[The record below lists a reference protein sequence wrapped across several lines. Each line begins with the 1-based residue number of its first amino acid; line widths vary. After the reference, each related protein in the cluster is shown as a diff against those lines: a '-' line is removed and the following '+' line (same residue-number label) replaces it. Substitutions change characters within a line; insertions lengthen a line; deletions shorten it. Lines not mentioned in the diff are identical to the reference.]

1 VFANNERFSERAR
14 RVFSMARE
22 ESRRLGHD
30 YIGTEHLLMSV
41 ARLGEGNAAMI
52 LTNLGVDLEELY
64 RILEDSVPRGTGSP
78 PGGELPLNSSA
89 KRAINYAFEEARR
102 LQQQNVGTQFLLM
115 GILREKRSIGSQV
128 LASFGV
134 DYASVRDEV
143 ARSMRQEGEE
153 GEMGGFEMATGEVK
167 GKLLPAFSTDLVK
180 LAMEGKLDPVIGR
193 VDEIERVIQIL
204 SRRKKN
210 NPVLIGEA
218 GVGKTAIV
226 EGLAQRIAAGKVPE
240 GLSRKRILAL
250 DLAAVVAGTK
260 YRGQF
265 EERLKAIVKEASSSP
280 NVIIFID
287 ELHTMVGAGAAE
299 GALDAANILKPA
311 LARGRFQVIGA
322 TTLDEYKKHIEKDG
336 ALERRF
342 QPVMVEPNTVEETVE
357 ILRGLKAK
365 YEEFHGVIYSDEALV
380 AAARLADRYIQDR
393 FLPDKAID
401 VMDEAGAMVKLAS
414 RIQDEVLLE
423 LTRELE
429 RIRTLKACTIERQD
443 YERAAR
449 LRDEERA
456 VEKKIAKR
464 REEIRAEITP
474 TVTSEDVARVV
485 SRWTGIPISQISL
498 EEERRLLEMEQSL
511 SRRIIG
517 QSEAI
522 SALAKAIRRS
532 RAGIKDPRRPI
543 GSFVFLGPTG
553 VGKTSLARALAEFLF
568 GDENAMVRV
577 DMSEYMEKF
586 NVSRLIG
593 APPGY
598 VGYEE
603 GGQLTEKVRRKPYSV
618 VLFDEF
624 EKAHPDVFNILLQIL
639 EDGVITDGLG
649 RRVSFRNTVIIM
661 TSNIGTKRLTQVSR
675 LGFRPGE
682 EGTMSYEESEKYLK
696 AELKNAVPPEF
707 LNRIDEIIVFRPLSK
722 DDLMEVVEVMLREL
736 RERLSEKG
744 MTLSLTEETKR
755 FLVEES
761 YNPEFGARPLRRTLR
776 KHVEEPLSEAILRGE
791 LKEGEHVEAYL
802 EGGEVKFRP
811 TEMTVAKT

>member
-1 VFANNERFSERAR
+1 MFANNERFSERAR
-14 RVFSMARE
+14 KVFSMARE

-30 YIGTEHLLMSV
+30 YIGTEHLLMSL

-64 RILEDSVPRGTGSP
+64 RILEDSVPRGTNP
-78 PGGELPLNSSA
+78 PPSGELPLNSSA

-102 LQQQNVGTQFLLM
+102 LQQQSVGTQFLLM

-128 LASFGV
+128 LASLGV

-143 ARSMRQEGEE
+143 TRILRQEDEE
-153 GEMGGFEMATGEVK
+153 EMGGPEPGSGELK

-193 VDEIERVIQIL
+193 VEEIERVIQIL

-226 EGLAQRIAAGKVPE
+226 EGLAQRIAEGRVPE

-342 QPVMVEPNTVEETVE
+342 QPVIVEPNTVEETVE

-365 YEEFHGVIYSDEALV
+365 YEEFHGVVYSDEALV

-414 RIQDEVLLE
+414 RTQDEVLAQLI
-423 LTRELE
+423 RELE
-429 RIRTLKACTIERQD
+429 RIRAFKTSTIERQD

-449 LRDEERA
+449 LRDEEKA
-456 VEKKIAKR
+456 LEKKINKR
-464 REEIRAEITP
+464 KEEIRAEITP
-474 TVTSEDVARVV
+474 TVTPEDVARVV

-498 EEERRLLEMEQSL
+498 EEERRLLEMESAL
-511 SRRIIG
+511 SKRIIG

-553 VGKTSLARALAEFLF
+553 VGKTSLAKALAEFLF
-568 GDENAMVRV
+568 GDESAMIRV

-603 GGQLTEKVRRKPYSV
+603 GGQLTERVRRKPYSV

-649 RRVSFRNTVIIM
+649 RRVSFRNTVIIL

-675 LGFRPGE
+675 LGFRPGA
-682 EGTMSYEESEKYLK
+682 EGLMSYEESEKYLK
-696 AELKNAVPPEF
+696 AELRNAVPPEF

-722 DDLMEVVEVMLREL
+722 DDLMQVVEVILREL
-736 RERLSEKG
+736 RERLAERG
-744 MTLSLTEETKR
+744 MSLSLTEEARR
-755 FLVEES
+755 FLVEEG
-761 YNPEFGARPLRRTLR
+761 YDPEFGARPLRRILR
-776 KHVEEPLSEAILRGE
+776 RYVEEPLSEAILRGE
-791 LKEGEHVEAYL
+791 IKEGEHVEAYL
-802 EGGEVKFRP
+802 EDGEVKFRP
-811 TEMTVAKT
+811 TEMTVVKT

>member
-14 RVFSMARE
+14 KVFSMARE

-52 LTNLGVDLEELY
+52 LTNLGVDLEDLY
-64 RILEDSVPRGTGSP
+64 RILEDSVPRGTSSSS
-78 PGGELPLNSSA
+78 GGELPLNSSA

-128 LASFGV
+128 LASLGV
-134 DYASVRDEV
+134 DYASVREEV
-143 ARSMRQEGEE
+143 ARSVKPEGEE
-153 GEMGGFEMATGEVK
+153 GDIGGPEPGTGEVK

-180 LAMEGKLDPVIGR
+180 MAGDGKLDPVIGR
-193 VDEIERVIQIL
+193 IDEIERVIQIL

-226 EGLAQRIAAGKVPE
+226 EGLAQRIAGGNVPE

-342 QPVMVEPNTVEETVE
+342 QPVMVEPNTTEETVE
-357 ILRGLKAK
+357 ILRGLKPK
-365 YEEFHGVIYSDEALV
+365 YEEFHGVVYSDEALV

-414 RIQDEVLLE
+414 RNQDETLAE
-423 LTRELE
+423 LGRELD
-429 RIRTLKACTIERQD
+429 RIRAMKTSTIERQD

-449 LRDEERA
+449 LRDEEKA

-464 REEIRAEITP
+464 REEIRAELTP
-474 TVTSEDVARVV
+474 TVTDEDIAKVV
-485 SRWTGIPISQISL
+485 SRWTSIPISQISL
-498 EEERRLLEMEQSL
+498 EEERRLLEMEGSL
-511 SRRIIG
+511 SKRIIG

-522 SALAKAIRRS
+522 SALSKAIRRS

-568 GDENAMVRV
+568 GDETAMVRV

-661 TSNIGTKRLTQVSR
+661 TSNIGTKRLTQVSH

-682 EGTMSYEESEKYLK
+682 EGAMSYEESEKYLK
-696 AELKNAVPPEF
+696 AELRNTVPPEF
-707 LNRIDEIIVFRPLSK
+707 LNRIDEVIVFRALSK
-722 DDLMEVVEVMLREL
+722 DDLMDVVEVMLREL
-736 RERLSEKG
+736 RERLSERG
-744 MTLSLTEETKR
+744 MTLSLTEETRK
-755 FLVEES
+755 FLVEDG

-776 KHVEEPLSEAILRGE
+776 KHVEEPLSEAILRGD
-791 LKEGEHVEAYL
+791 LKEGEHVEAYM
-802 EGGEVKFRP
+802 EDGAVKFRP
-811 TEMTVAKT
+811 TEMTVAKA